1 MSAVPESPR
10 VVGDYTLL
18 APLGEGGMGVVHLA
32 RHRDGSRV
40 ALKVL
45 RPQVVGDQEARQRLA
60 REVGSLR
67 RVRNRWV
74 AEIVDADPFGP
85 VPFVATRYVPGLS
98 LHDVIA
104 QEGPVEGAD
113 LWWLARCLAE
123 GIAAVHGAGV
133 LHRDVKPSN
142 VLMEGRTPVLIDF
155 GLARVADDPK
165 LTQTGWLLGT
175 PGYLAPEVL
184 YGEEPTAA
192 VDVHAWAATIAFAAT
207 GNPPF
212 GRGPGMAV
220 MDRTRRGQFDLTG
233 VPGELLPVLT
243 AALDPEPAR
252 RPTLDSIIAWLRGT
266 SDSPTVAAP
275 RAPRRVPEE
284 HHTKLLPELE
294 QVEQAGPPSSRS
306 LRGERARR
314 IALVL
319 LLGVACAAALSSY
332 PWLGLG
338 VLLVLVWLLRGA
350 SMAGSGHLE
359 RRQLRGRKWH
369 DAPRLVLTAPWVVVR
384 AVPTTLLL
392 ALWAMG
398 LAVAAALVCYAIAA
412 PVELG
417 LALSG
422 FVLVAALWWGPGG
435 SRVRGPVGRLVR
447 PLSRRTGVWL
457 VAVLVLI
464 GLSGLFAGL
473 AGHGTDWRPAGGPP
487 LGNVFR

>member
-1 MSAVPESPR
+1 MPESPR
-10 VVGDYTLL
+10 IVGDHTLL

-45 RPQVVGDQEARQRLA
+45 RPQVVGDDEARQRLA

-98 LHDVIA
+98 LHDLVT

-123 GIAAVHGAGV
+123 GIAAVHEAGV

-184 YGEEPTAA
+184 YGDEPTEA
-192 VDVHAWAATIAFAAT
+192 VDVHAWAATVAFAAT

-220 MDRTRRGQFDLTG
+220 MDRTRRGQFDLSG
-233 VPGELLPVLT
+233 VPDELAPVLA
-243 AALDPEPAR
+243 AALDPDPRR
-252 RPTLDSIIAWLRGT
+252 RPALDSISAWLRGT
-266 SDSPTVAAP
+266 SDSPTLAGLRTMP
-275 RAPRRVPEE
+275 REGDTR
-284 HHTKLLPELE
+284 LLPELE
-294 QVEQAGPPSSRS
+294 QPVPAPPRQP
-306 LRGERARR
+306 RGERPRR
-314 IALVL
+314 FALVL
-319 LLGVACAAALSSY
+319 LLGIAWAAALASY

-338 VLLVLVWLLRGA
+338 VLLLLVWLLRSG
-350 SMAGSGHLE
+350 SLAGSGHAE
-359 RRQLRGRKWH
+359 RRQLRGRKWY
-369 DAPRLVLTAPWVVVR
+369 DAPRLVLGAPWDLVR
-384 AVPTTLLL
+384 AVPSTLLL
-392 ALWAMG
+392 GLWAVG
-398 LAVAAALVCYAIAA
+398 LGVAAALICYAVAA

-417 LALSG
+417 LGVSG
-422 FVLVAALWWGPGG
+422 FVLVLALWWGPGG
-435 SRVRGPVGRLVR
+435 ARVRGPVGRLVR
-447 PLSRRTGVWL
+447 PVSRRTGVWL
-457 VAVLVLI
+457 TAALVLI

>member
-1 MSAVPESPR
+1 M
-10 VVGDYTLL
+10 GDYTLL

-45 RPQVVGDQEARQRLA
+45 RPQVVGDEEARQRLA

-85 VPFVATRYVPGLS
+85 VPFVATRYVPGVS
-98 LHDVIA
+98 LHDLVA

-123 GIAAVHGAGV
+123 GISAVHEAGV

-184 YGEEPTAA
+184 YGEEPTPA
-192 VDVHAWAATIAFAAT
+192 VDVHAWAATLAFAAT

-233 VPGELLPVLT
+233 VPDELVPVLT
-243 AALDPEPAR
+243 AALDPEPGR
-252 RPTLDSIIAWLRGT
+252 RPSLESIIGWLRGT
-266 SDSPTVAAP
+266 SESPTLAGLRAVRGGEEEHTRVLEELEPPAP
-275 RAPRRVPEE
+275 RPRARP
-284 HHTKLLPELE
+284 
-294 QVEQAGPPSSRS
+294 
-306 LRGERARR
+306 RGERARR
-314 IALVL
+314 FALDL
-319 LLGVACAAALSSY
+319 MLGVAWAAALASY
-332 PWLGLG
+332 PWLTLGL
-338 VLLVLVWLLRGA
+338 LLVVVWLLRSG
-350 SMAGSGHLE
+350 SLAGSGHVE
-359 RRQLRGRKWH
+359 RRQVRGRKWY
-369 DAPRLVLTAPWVVVR
+369 DAPRLVLGAPWDVVR
-384 AVPTTLLL
+384 AIPSTLLL
-392 ALWAMG
+392 ALWAVG
-398 LAVAAALVCYAIAA
+398 LAVAAALVCYAVAA

-417 LALSG
+417 LGASG
-422 FVLVAALWWGPGG
+422 FVLVLALWWGPGG
-435 SRVRGPVGRLVR
+435 SRVRGPVGRMVR

-457 VAVLVLI
+457 VAVLLLI